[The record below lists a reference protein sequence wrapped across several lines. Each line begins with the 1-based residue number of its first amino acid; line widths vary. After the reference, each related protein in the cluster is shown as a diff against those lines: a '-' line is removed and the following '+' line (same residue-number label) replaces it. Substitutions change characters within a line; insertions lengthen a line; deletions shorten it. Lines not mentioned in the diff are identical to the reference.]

1 MTSASRRSVALALG
15 GGGAR
20 GLAHIPMLEAFDE
33 LGVSPVAIAGTSM
46 GAIFGAAY
54 ASGISGRDIR
64 ETTVETLSDRRAVMG
79 KLLEA
84 RAGRLA
90 DLFSGWGNPML
101 IDAEAFCDL
110 FLPDRVVET
119 FADCTIPITVV
130 ATDYYSRKEAV
141 FSSGPLRRAVAASMA
156 IPGLTRPVEI
166 GGRVFIDGAA
176 VNPLPLDHLRAN
188 ADMVVAVDVTG
199 GPARPRGR
207 EDTGR
212 LPGPWDVMFGALQI
226 LQSSIVEEKVARHAP
241 EILVRPNVDLFKALD
256 FFQASVI
263 FRLAAPA
270 KDELKRKLS
279 AALERG

>member
-1 MTSASRRSVALALG
+1 VTSAPSRSVALALG

-20 GLAHIPMLEAFDE
+20 GLAHIPMLEVFDE
-33 LGVSPVAIAGTSM
+33 LGIAPVAIAGTSM

-54 ASGISGRDIR
+54 ASGLSGREIR
-64 ETTVETLSDRRAVMG
+64 ETTVETLNDRRAVMG

-84 RAGRLA
+84 RAGRLG

-101 IDAEAFCDL
+101 IDAEAFCEL
-110 FLPDRVVET
+110 FLPERVVAT
-119 FADCTIPITVV
+119 FADCPIPLTIV
-130 ATDYYSRKEAV
+130 ATDYYARKEAV
-141 FSSGPLRRAVAASMA
+141 FTSGPLRRAVAASMA

-166 GGRVFIDGAA
+166 DGHVLIDGAA
-176 VNPLPLDHLRAN
+176 VNPLPLDHLHGN
-188 ADMVVAVDVTG
+188 ADTVVAVDVTG
-199 GPARPRGR
+199 GPARPRGS
-207 EDTGR
+207 EVTGR

-256 FFQASVI
+256 FFRASVI
-263 FRLAAPA
+263 FRLATPA

-279 AALERG
+279 AALDQG

>member
-1 MTSASRRSVALALG
+1 MTNGAARSVALALG

-20 GLAHIPMLEAFDE
+20 GLAHIPILEAFDE
-33 LGVSPVAIAGTSM
+33 LGVSPAAIAGTSM

-54 ASGISGRDIR
+54 ASGISGREIR
-64 ETTVETLSDRRAVMG
+64 ETTVETLSDRRTVMG

-101 IDAEAFCDL
+101 IDAEAFCEL
-110 FLPDRVVET
+110 FLPERVAAT
-119 FADCTIPITVV
+119 FADCSIPITVV
-130 ATDYYSRKEAV
+130 ATDYYARKEAV
-141 FSSGPLRRAVAASMA
+141 FMSGPLRKALAASMA

-166 GGRVFIDGAA
+166 DGRLLIDGAA
-176 VNPLPLDHLRAN
+176 VNPLPLDHLRTNAN
-188 ADMVVAVDVTG
+188 IVVAVDVTG
-199 GPARPRGR
+199 GPARPQGR
-207 EDTGR
+207 ETAGR
-212 LPGPWDVMFGALQI
+212 PPGPWDVMFGALQI

-256 FFQASVI
+256 FFRASVI

-270 KDELKRKLS
+270 KDELKRRLS
-279 AALERG
+279 SALEQS